1 MAQPNSSQAS
11 TQQMT
16 QSSQATTAPLT
27 TPASTQPR
35 KRGKFGRRAL
45 IATAGVGVC
54 AAGVA
59 LTPLAIRDASQFA
72 SDQAHQALTNGIAQG
87 EQAIINDLGQIEGV
101 ALDDA
106 IAVAELTRLA
116 VQYVVL
122 PVSKVAAFTGDA
134 LLSGLNQALTAT
146 QQGLNDVHIHIS
158 QISSMQQIVQSW
170 HDNLHQLPIAITA
183 YSTADIISAENYLK
197 ALRAKVKAAG
207 GSTH

>member
-11 TQQMT
+11 TQQTT
-16 QSSQATTAPLT
+16 QSTQANTMPISAPTTAQT
-27 TPASTQPR
+27 G

-72 SDQAHQALTNGIAQG
+72 SDQAQHALTSGIAQG
-87 EQAIINDLGQIEGV
+87 EQAILNDLGQIEGV